1 MRKLSVFQTTYADG
15 LLQRNRKLIQSY
27 HRMCSKS
34 SAQSVKLQEPQ
45 VQSVLFFFFFHF
57 RHLLLNKNETGT
69 KETIPTGDLAVTAEV
84 F

>member
-45 VQSVLFFFFFHF
+45 VQSVLFFFFHF
-57 RHLLLNKNETGT
+57 RPLLLNKNETGT